1 MPLTVVGSIALDSV
15 TTPAGKAENALG
27 GSATYFSMASSLF
40 TKVHIVG
47 VVGRDF
53 PQEHVDMLVKRG
65 IDTNDLQVAKGETFR
80 WTGSYDGDMSVA
92 ETHDTQLNVFAEFNP
107 QISEASKANDFQF
120 LANIHPTVQRG
131 VLQQVRHAKLTFM
144 DTMNLW
150 INTEPEEVK
159 ALLGEVMG
167 IVLNDME
174 AKMLTGENNLV
185 VAGKK
190 ILEMGPKMAVIK
202 KGEHGATVVMDGQ
215 VVNLPAYPLHNL
227 VDPTGAGDSF
237 AGGMM
242 GYLASHGEVN
252 FESLRRGVAHGIVV
266 ATFTCEAFS
275 LDRLKVTTL
284 EQVEERL
291 AEYRNML
298 DF

>member
-1 MPLTVVGSIALDSV
+1 MSLTVVGSIALDSV

-40 TKVHIVG
+40 TKVHLVG
-47 VVGRDF
+47 VVGQDF
-53 PQEHVDMLVKRG
+53 PQEHVDMLVNRG
-65 IDTNDLQVAKGETFR
+65 IDTNDLQIAEGQTFR

-92 ETHDTQLNVFAEFNP
+92 ETHDTQLNVFAEFDP
-107 QISEASKANDFQF
+107 QISDASKANDFQF

-131 VLQQVRHAKLTFM
+131 VLKQVQHAKLTFM

-159 ALLGEVMG
+159 GLLGEVMG

-174 AKMLTGENNLV
+174 AKMLTGEDNLV
-185 VAGKK
+185 IAGKK
-190 ILEMGPKMAVIK
+190 ILDMGPKMAVIK

-252 FESLRRGVAHGIVV
+252 FESLKRAVAHGIVV

-275 LDRLKVTTL
+275 LDRLKETTI
-284 EQVEERL
+284 EQVQERL

-298 DF
+298 TF

>member
-1 MPLTVVGSIALDSV
+1 MSLTVVGSIALDTV

-40 TKVHIVG
+40 TKVHVVG
-47 VVGRDF
+47 VVGQDF
-53 PQEHVDMLVKRG
+53 PQEHVDMLVNRG
-65 IDTNDLQVAKGETFR
+65 IDTNDLQVAEGETFR

-92 ETHDTQLNVFAEFNP
+92 ETHDTQLNVFAEFDP
-107 QISEASKANDFQF
+107 QISDVSKANDFQF

-131 VLQQVRHAKLTFM
+131 VLQQVQHAKLTFM

-159 ALLGEVMG
+159 GLLGEVMG

-174 AKMLTGENNLV
+174 AKMLTGEDNLV
-185 VAGKK
+185 IAGKR
-190 ILEMGPKMAVIK
+190 ILDMGPKMAVIK

-252 FESLRRGVAHGIVV
+252 FESLKRAVAHGIVV

-275 LDRLKVTTL
+275 LDRLKETTI

-298 DF
+298 AF